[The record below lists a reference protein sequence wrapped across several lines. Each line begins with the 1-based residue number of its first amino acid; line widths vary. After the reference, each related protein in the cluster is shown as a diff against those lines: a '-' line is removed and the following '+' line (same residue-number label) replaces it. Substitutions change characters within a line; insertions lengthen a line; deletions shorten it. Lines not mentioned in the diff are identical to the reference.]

1 MRASGQRDKT
11 HVVHFSTAHSVLDV
25 RIFEKECTS
34 LARAGHRV
42 TLIAKGDKDTIVN
55 GVKIRGLLM
64 PPGRLARGTVAVW
77 RVYRQAMCQ
86 EGKIFHFHDPELLPV
101 GLLLAWQKKKVI
113 YDVHENW
120 PNVVLHRDWIPRSCR
135 KALSRLML
143 ALERRT
149 AAHLAGVVA
158 AVEEIASCFENLDVP
173 VVSVRNYPRLE
184 EFPAR
189 RGSNAALSCLGV
201 HLGGVSSERA
211 IRETVEALGRL
222 PTELKFRL
230 LLGGVCDSPQLLQE
244 VRQLPGW
251 TRIDYAGLI
260 SRQRMVEEMGNACVA
275 FVLYSLH
282 PNHMDVRSNR
292 FFEALAAGIPVLVPD
307 FPKWKELIERTGC
320 GVTVDPHNPE
330 SIARGLSYLLEHPEE
345 AAKMGARGR
354 QLFEREFNWSGEE
367 ARLLHLYDTILLSH

>member
-1 MRASGQRDKT
+1 MRANGQGNKT
-11 HVVHFSTAHSVLDV
+11 DVVHFSTAHSVLDV

-34 LARAGHRV
+34 LARAGHHV
-42 TLIAKGDKDTIVN
+42 TLIAKGDKDTTVN
-55 GVKIRGLLM
+55 GVEILALQAPAGH
-64 PPGRLARGTVAVW
+64 LARGTAAVW
-77 RVYRQAMCQ
+77 RVYREAIRH

-101 GLLLAWQKKKVI
+101 GLLLALRKKKVI

-120 PNVVLHRDWIPRSCR
+120 PDIVLHKRWIPRGFR
-135 KALSRLML
+135 KALSRLMS
-143 ALERRT
+143 AFERRT
-149 AAHLAGVVA
+149 AARLSGVVA

-189 RGSNAALSCLGV
+189 RGTSAALSCLGV
-201 HLGGVSSERA
+201 HFGGVSSERA
-211 IRETVEALGRL
+211 IRETVQALGGL

-251 TRIDYAGLI
+251 ARIDYAGLI
-260 SRQRMVEEMGNACVA
+260 SRPRMVEEMGKACVA
-275 FVLYSLH
+275 FVLYSLQ

-292 FFEALAAGIPVLVPD
+292 FFEALAAGIPVLVPN

-330 SIARGLSYLLEHPEE
+330 SIARGLTYLLEHPQE
-345 AAKMGARGR
+345 AATMGERGR

-367 ARLLHLYDTILLSH
+367 ARLLHLYDTILRSH